1 MKLNGFVGKGS
12 GKLGSSVFAISG
24 GEQIV
29 RQYNPVVSNPSTDA
43 QVDQRCRMKLMS
55 QLAAAMAP
63 AIAIKKQGLKSSRN
77 LFIKKNFELAEPGGD
92 QAQIEL
98 QLIQLTNGTQE
109 LGSLA
114 ATRGQNNALNV
125 TITLATSNNLAGA
138 EVAVFKVTEGNKLSF
153 VSLTNLNYESGT
165 SITGTVAGAETECVV
180 YAYGVLTKDEAG
192 KTLYENYQVD
202 NGGEIASLVAGALR
216 NSSALG
222 ATTTVGTVVGLE

>member
-1 MKLNGFVGKGS
+1 MKLTGIFGKGT
-12 GKLGSSVFAISG
+12 GRKGDAVFAISG

-29 RQYNPVVSNPSTDA
+29 RQYNPNVSNPSTSA

-109 LGSLA
+109 LGSLSV
-114 ATRGQNNALNV
+114 TRGQNNNLSVSIA
-125 TITLATSNNLAGA
+125 LATSNNLAGA

-153 VSLTNLNYESGT
+153 VSLTNLNYESGAT
-165 SITGTVAGAETECVV
+165 ITGSVTGAETECVV
-180 YAYGVLTKDEAG
+180 YAYGVLAKDEAG
-192 KTLYENYQVD
+192 KTLYENYQVES
-202 NGGEIASLVAGALR
+202 GAEIASLVAGSLR
-216 NSSALG
+216 SSNALG